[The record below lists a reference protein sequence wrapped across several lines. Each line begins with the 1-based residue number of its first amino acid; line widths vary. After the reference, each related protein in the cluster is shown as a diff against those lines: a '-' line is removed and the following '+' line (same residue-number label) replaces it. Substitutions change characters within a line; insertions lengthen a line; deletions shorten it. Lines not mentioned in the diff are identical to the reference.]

1 MRKVILSVAAVLLGI
16 TFVCAESCKD
26 SPVKVE
32 YKADEANCGYQKRTC
47 CEDGEWSDWDKA
59 CIKKCTYQL
68 ETKIQKLGGYGTQ
81 KACQEYAD
89 YLYSTHSGL
98 GQYGRIENCDASNT
112 GQKCIVS
119 ACYYEVID
127 YGTPNAHAEYFFDLT
142 CDYCG
147 CK

>member
-1 MRKVILSVAAVLLGI
+1 MLVIGI
-16 TFVCAESCKD
+16 MSALANAESCTSVGATDKKYTPQGD
-26 SPVKVE
+26 CA
-32 YKADEANCGYQKRTC
+32 YKTETRTC
-47 CEDGEWSDWDKA
+47 CEGGTWSEWDKA

-89 YLYSTHSGL
+89 YLYSRHSGL
-98 GQYGRIENCDASNT
+98 GQYGRIKNCDSSNS

-127 YGTPNAHAEYFFDLT
+127 YGTPKAHAEYFFDLT